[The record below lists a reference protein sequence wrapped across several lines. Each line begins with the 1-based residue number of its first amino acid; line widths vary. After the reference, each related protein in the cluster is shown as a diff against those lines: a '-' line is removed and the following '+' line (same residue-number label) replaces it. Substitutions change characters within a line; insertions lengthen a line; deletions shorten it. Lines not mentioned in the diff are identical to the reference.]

1 MLNTQ
6 VGVSRYTGYT
16 VFPAHERIHTED
28 TVEYSDR
35 YTLHFALERSYRK
48 NIREANLANLV
59 TSLATQKS
67 KTRLRPGC
75 DLSACALCG
84 CRAIVPR
91 FAMPPVF
98 NPNPTRASRS
108 ADQLPSAHQEY
119 TQNTVFLLHFGIQ
132 SWPGVKKPCLLY
144 TSDAADE

>member
-35 YTLHFALERSYRK
+35 YTLHFALIYKVINLPTYERSYRK

-59 TSLATQKS
+59 TSLHKKVRLDCGLGAICLRVRCAAAEPSCLASPCRPCSTQ
-67 KTRLRPGC
+67 TRLARRGRRTSC
-75 DLSACALCG
+75 H
-84 CRAIVPR
+84 PR
-91 FAMPPVF
+91 IRNTPRIQCFC
-98 NPNPTRASRS
+98 SI
-108 ADQLPSAHQEY
+108 LEY
-119 TQNTVFLLHFGIQ
+119 TENILNI
-132 SWPGVKKPCLLY
+132 
-144 TSDAADE
+144 